1 MRIRFFEERP
11 RFARNRAQQS
21 HCCGLSRMLAH
32 AQSHGMR
39 SFEKYSQSR
48 TGDSPVRYKHDTP
61 TGFAKGF
68 VSFDLLFCAIPL
80 LLMLSHFLIF
90 VWMAT
95 QGTETSL
102 RYGETTGKLATIAD
116 YLVKKNIVKTRQ
128 EAFDKYLVKCDV
140 PKYPLYLEEAS
151 KLVREAGG
159 KLVLAQSRRPWDQI

>member
-1 MRIRFFEERP
+1 M
-11 RFARNRAQQS
+11 
-21 HCCGLSRMLAH
+21 
-32 AQSHGMR
+32 
-39 SFEKYSQSR
+39 
-48 TGDSPVRYKHDTP
+48 RYKHDTP

-116 YLVKKNIVKTRQ
+116 YLVKRGAVERGGDPASFLGASHYSPNLI
-128 EAFDKYLVKCDV
+128 ADANPDV
-140 PKYPLYLEEAS
+140 EEIRKRMGLE
-151 KLVREAGG
+151 KLSAGVDIDTAGG
-159 KLVLAQSRRPWDQI
+159 GTCVYRLVIHNGEIKKFFVCGE